1 MGTRAGWRR
10 LGSERRVR
18 SAPRPSRRPLPP
30 ATRFVFF
37 LNSCIGQA
45 VCALGRIWDVSG
57 VRILQRVE
65 EPPADSLPRRCE
77 RLGFDPGASLGRGR
91 RTGARRR
98 QPHSEG
104 RPIPSIPKSP
114 AGLSPPA
121 FAPEPYT
128 GNRNPLER
136 GPIRIRCPSAIP
148 GDRLLW
154 SLLESTCLSFVSSK
168 SFGDKVFTFP

>member
-18 SAPRPSRRPLPP
+18 SAPRPPRRPLPP

-128 GNRNPLER
+128 GNRNPLEFVAPLQFLGTGFFGLCWKALACR
-136 GPIRIRCPSAIP
+136 SFKAKALGTRY
-148 GDRLLW
+148 LLFR
-154 SLLESTCLSFVSSK
+154 SCH
-168 SFGDKVFTFP
+168 